1 LSGKTQFGIVSF
13 AHYHANF
20 WSAAINE
27 SPDADL
33 VGVWDDD
40 SARGKERAAH
50 HNTQFYDDLT
60 VLLEKCD
67 AVGITSET
75 VKHRDLVKK
84 AAEAGCHILLEKPM
98 AMTVAECREIHA
110 AITRA
115 GVIFQQ
121 SFPKR
126 YDPINHELV
135 EHIKSGAL
143 GKIAMVRVRH
153 ANFHLREL
161 GHSAAAEW
169 FGDPM
174 QSGGGSLLDEG
185 IHAADFLLWLLG
197 EPTQVYA
204 THSNSALGLG
214 LDDTGMAIF
223 NYANGSIAELV
234 SSGTFIAAEESI
246 EVYGTE
252 GSAIL
257 TGVDLASRDFSSSP
271 YLRFFHY
278 GDERGTWRESQTTP
292 AFKEGYF
299 HQRGPLHFLKVLRG
313 EAEPVVSLDEGWKSL
328 AMIEAAYRAAET
340 GQAQPLDFS
349 L

>member
-1 LSGKTQFGIVSF
+1 MVK
-13 AHYHANF
+13 
-20 WSAAINE
+20 
-27 SPDADL
+27 
-33 VGVWDDD
+33 
-40 SARGKERAAH
+40 RAA
-50 HNTQFYDDLT
+50 Q
-60 VLLEKCD
+60 
-67 AVGITSET
+67 
-75 VKHRDLVKK
+75 
-84 AAEAGCHILLEKPM
+84 AGCHILLEKPM
-98 AMTVAECREIHA
+98 AMTVEECRELHSV
-110 AITRA
+110 ITQT

-135 EHIKSGAL
+135 EHVKSGAL

-153 ANFHLREL
+153 ANYHLREL

-169 FGDPM
+169 FGDPK

-204 THSNSALGLG
+204 TYSNSALGLG
-214 LDDTGMAIF
+214 LDDTGMAVF
-223 NYANGSIAELV
+223 NYESGTIAELV

-278 GDERGTWRESQTTP
+278 DDERGTWRTSDETP
-292 AFKEGYF
+292 AFKKGYF
-299 HQRGPLHFLKVLRG
+299 HQHGPLHFLKALRG
-313 EAEPVVSLDEGWKSL
+313 EVEPVVSLDEGWKSL
-328 AMIEAAYRAAET
+328 AMIEAAYRAADT
-340 GQAQPLDFS
+340 GQAQKLDFS